1 MFYFQINHQYYYVLF
16 LEPYTYYILVDYMG
30 RRIKL
35 KGKQR
40 LKFNKPKLIIMI
52 ITIIVISIMMVFK
65 LMNLKVNPVLFDFAE
80 LEARK
85 LASIIVNNAISKNV
99 TQNINVDEL
108 FLITRDDKG
117 DIKTID
123 FNPITVNKI
132 LTETTNSVQVNL
144 KYIEQGKVELLDLST
159 NSLIDYDI
167 DKLKQGIIYE
177 IPTGVIFGNSFLA
190 NIGPKIPVK
199 FSLVGDI
206 VSYINTKITD
216 YGINN
221 ALIEVNIILELSEQ
235 VILPFISNKIKI
247 ETSIP
252 VALKLIQ
259 GSVPEYYLNGI
270 NQNSTSLALPIE

>member
-1 MFYFQINHQYYYVLF
+1 MS
-16 LEPYTYYILVDYMG
+16 

-35 KGKQR
+35 RGKKR
-40 LKFNKPKLIIMI
+40 LKFSKPKLII
-52 ITIIVISIMMVFK
+52 IVLILLIFSIMMALKFI
-65 LMNLKVNPVLFDFAE
+65 NLKVNPVLFDFAE
-80 LEARK
+80 LESRK
-85 LASIIVNNAISKNV
+85 LASIIINNAISKNV
-99 TQNINVDEL
+99 TQNIDINEL
-108 FLITRDDKG
+108 FLITRDDNG

-177 IPTGVIFGNSFLA
+177 IPSGVIFGNSFLS

-206 VSYINTKITD
+206 VSYINTKITN

-235 VILPFISNKIKI
+235 VILPFVTNKIEIKS
-247 ETSIP
+247 SIP

-259 GSVPEYYLNGI
+259 GSVPDYYLNGI
-270 NQNSTSLALPIE
+270 GQNSTSIALPIEK

>member
-1 MFYFQINHQYYYVLF
+1 
-16 LEPYTYYILVDYMG
+16 MG

-35 KGKQR
+35 RGKKR
-40 LKFNKPKLIIMI
+40 LKYSKKKLIII
-52 ITIIVISIMMVFK
+52 ILMFIIISIIMALRFI
-65 LMNLKVNPVLFDFAE
+65 NLKVNPVLFEFAE
-80 LEARK
+80 LESRK
-85 LASIIVNNAISKNV
+85 LASIIINNAISKNV
-99 TQNINVDEL
+99 TQNINIDEL
-108 FLITRDDKG
+108 FLITRDEKG

-132 LTETTNSVQVNL
+132 LTDTTNSVQVNL
-144 KYIEQGKVELLDLST
+144 KYIEQGKVELLDLAT

-177 IPTGVIFGNSFLA
+177 IPSGVVFGNSFLS

-221 ALIEVNIILELSEQ
+221 ALIEVNIVLELSEQ
-235 VILPFISNKIKI
+235 VILPFLTNRI
-247 ETSIP
+247 EIESSIP

-259 GSVPEYYLNGI
+259 GSVTEYYLNGV
-270 NQNSTSLALPIE
+270 